1 MPLLSAFCLLAVL
14 RLIGCTHAHVE
25 PGLEHAMSL
34 SRAWEAAY
42 GLQGASPTPPAAVAL
57 PPNVPPA
64 PHLEACSARSAW
76 RRAVERRGA
85 QGEAPGWAWGA
96 HPQPPWAACHM
107 VRVGMP
113 HGAGWHATWCGLARH
128 MVRLAC
134 HMVRVGMP
142 HDASNL
148 GRTREA
154 QRDIWQHQLPAGD
167 CSTQRLLV
175 IDWPASQHGLGSQ
188 LHIMS
193 AALSLAMQH
202 SRVLVPTASFDRA
215 NHADHTQI
223 AVDVAV
229 ALAPPTALLSIPLHS
244 WLPLFIAPPTG
255 ALASFHCYFFPLVSP
270 HCERAAADAAAAG
283 QVGECAS
290 HEAPARD
297 SMLASERR
305 VVCFHGE
312 PYSALWLEAA
322 VAKRWWGA
330 WYERPNTVE
339 VKGKMAEEAD
349 VMPHCTAAWHR
360 LVVHRS
366 MASPGSAPQLLSYVL
381 RAQVHRTFR
390 SLSCLVHTLLTP
402 FFPPPHAS
410 LTPLFPSPHASLS
423 LCQPGQ
429 QACTLE
435 ATAWARQG
443 LGQCAPTRTACSA
456 AGAGSSP
463 GSSSSSSS
471 RSSSSSSSSSSRS
484 GGGDGSRSD
493 SGSSSQPAE
502 QAVDGAGEGEAW
514 GSEWGEEGAWEA
526 YLPRPIVSMH
536 VRQSDKGGEMALHS
550 LAAHMWMAYRL
561 RLALPHL
568 RHIWLSSEMQ
578 TVIDEAAQYRDWT
591 FLHSSNARTNV
602 SVPHWDVEEAAG
614 RHVVVGSSLAE
625 LLTAAQCDFFI
636 GAMGSNWVRMIN
648 ELRSTNGRLLH
659 GFIAL
664 NIQEF

>member
-1 MPLLSAFCLLAVL
+1 
-14 RLIGCTHAHVE
+14 
-25 PGLEHAMSL
+25 MSL
-34 SRAWEAAY
+34 YRVRPRGRVAGNSPCALAFPPLSLSLESALTSHTAHGAAAWEAAY
-42 GLQGASPTPPAAVAL
+42 GLQGVSPLPPAAVAL
-57 PPNVPPA
+57 PPSVPPA
-64 PHLEACSARSAW
+64 PHLEACSVRSAW
-76 RRAVERRGA
+76 RHKVEKRGA
-85 QGEAPGWAWGA
+85 QGEAQGWARGA
-96 HPQPPWAACHM
+96 HPQPPW
-107 VRVGMP
+107 VRGS
-113 HGAGWHATWCGLARH
+113 
-128 MVRLAC
+128 
-134 HMVRVGMP
+134 
-142 HDASNL
+142 DASNL

-154 QRDIWQHQLPAGD
+154 QRDIWQHQFPAGD
-167 CSTQRLLV
+167 CTTQRLLL
-175 IDWPASQHGLGSQ
+175 IEWPASQHGLGSQ

-215 NHADHTQI
+215 NHAECN
-223 AVDVAV
+223 A
-229 ALAPPTALLSIPLHS
+229 
-244 WLPLFIAPPTG
+244 TG

-290 HEAPARD
+290 HEPPARD
-297 SMLASERR
+297 GVLASERR

-349 VMPHCTAAWHR
+349 VMPH
-360 LVVHRS
+360 VHWW
-366 MASPGSAPQLLSYVL
+366 
-381 RAQVHRTFR
+381 RAQ
-390 SLSCLVHTLLTP
+390 SLRFMLRW
-402 FFPPPHAS
+402 
-410 LTPLFPSPHASLS
+410 PSPYLCHLTNRLRHSSLS
-423 LCQPGQ
+423 LSI
-429 QACTLE
+429 ASRL
-435 ATAWARQG
+435 
-443 LGQCAPTRTACSA
+443 
-456 AGAGSSP
+456 
-463 GSSSSSSS
+463 SSSSALQSSLLRSHPHLKKTLQRNAPPCSSARATSGGDGGASSS
-471 RSSSSSSSSSSRS
+471 RRS
-484 GGGDGSRSD
+484 NEWGG
-493 SGSSSQPAE
+493 E
-502 QAVDGAGEGEAW
+502 GAG
-514 GSEWGEEGAWEA
+514 EA

-614 RHVVVGSSLAE
+614 RHMVVGSSLAE

-636 GAMGSNWVRMIN
+636 GALGSNWVRMIN